1 MGTPNPIQVHNQINN
16 ETVCTLEENLNS
28 SRKQQHET
36 SLMEI
41 EMNKKQYSANDGLRA
56 ESMLMERKRE
66 LEEMLEKHLIGKK
79 QLLQ

>member
-16 ETVCTLEENLNS
+16 ESTVGSLEENPNS

-36 SLMEI
+36 SLEEI

-56 ESMLMERKRE
+56 EPMLMERKF
-66 LEEMLEKHLIGKK
+66 
-79 QLLQ
+79 

>member
-16 ETVCTLEENLNS
+16 ETVCTLEENPNS

-36 SLMEI
+36 SLKEI

-56 ESMLMERKRE
+56 ESMLMERKF
-66 LEEMLEKHLIGKK
+66 
-79 QLLQ
+79 